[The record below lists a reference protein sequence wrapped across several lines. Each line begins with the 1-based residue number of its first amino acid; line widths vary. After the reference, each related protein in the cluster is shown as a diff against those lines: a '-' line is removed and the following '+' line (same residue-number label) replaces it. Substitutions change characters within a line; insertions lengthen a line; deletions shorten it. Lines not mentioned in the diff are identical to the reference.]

1 MVKDNNK
8 KESYQQV
15 LAQKYSS
22 NKVKFAT
29 VGSTLKTLSKNKHLL
44 ATLAT
49 NFEGET
55 PIRFYIYFAKVQQ
68 IGIEF
73 TSLS

>member
-15 LAQKYSS
+15 LAQEYSS

-29 VGSTLKTLSKNKHLL
+29 VGSTLKTLSKNKHLW

-49 NFEGET
+49 NFEGGT